1 MFHLVPFP
9 TETWHDMPQVTD
21 VDFELT
27 VHRQSKEP
35 RNLYDASGRE
45 SECFGKND

>member
-1 MFHLVPFP
+1 
-9 TETWHDMPQVTD
+9 MPQVTD

-27 VHRQSKEP
+27 VILVKEP

-45 SECFGKND
+45 SECFGKNE